1 MRPNGIRLPENSLSP
16 DDAPGPDL
24 EALKIAKTKQDV
36 SHQKLDK
43 WFADAIAA
51 LSDEVRAA

>member
-1 MRPNGIRLPENSLSP
+1 MKPNGVRLPENSLFP

-24 EALKIAKTKQDV
+24 EALKRAKSIQDV

-43 WFADAIAA
+43 WFEDAIAA
-51 LSDEVRAA
+51 LSDEARAS